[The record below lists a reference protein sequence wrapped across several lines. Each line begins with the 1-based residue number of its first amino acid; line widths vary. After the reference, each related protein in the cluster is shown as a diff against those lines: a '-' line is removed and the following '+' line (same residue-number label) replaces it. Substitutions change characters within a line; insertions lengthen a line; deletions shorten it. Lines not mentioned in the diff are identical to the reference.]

1 MEHNV
6 FLLSLQIFVR
16 LGSFGMEQNVY
27 FMRINVLNS
36 QNGMAPSAFQILQ
49 IVQLVFMGMEI
60 VVYLSLNFVL
70 LQQLGLEINV
80 LLVLIVLILPTIEMV
95 IVILMFLVRMDK
107 NGIKILLIVFVLRAH
122 SGMGIDAL
130 VVLVA
135 KDGFLLQVVNA
146 LLDFLKLVQD
156 AKELIKLNALLF
168 RIPFGMEDNAY
179 VMMDMMQLDFNVF
192 VREFK

>member
-1 MEHNV
+1 
-6 FLLSLQIFVR
+6 
-16 LGSFGMEQNVY
+16 
-27 FMRINVLNS
+27 
-36 QNGMAPSAFQILQ
+36 
-49 IVQLVFMGMEI
+49 
-60 VVYLSLNFVL
+60 
-70 LQQLGLEINV
+70 
-80 LLVLIVLILPTIEMV
+80 
-95 IVILMFLVRMDK
+95 MFLVRMDK

-168 RIPFGMEDNAY
+168 LIPFGMEDNAY
-179 VMMDMMQLDFNVF
+179 VMIDMMQLDFNVF